1 MASHTLR
8 SRHQLGDFLFGP
20 DFAKL
25 RSGRRSGAQ
34 SSPSPTLE
42 NKSRTN
48 MNTVGK
54 EELLTSIMTLDNRQ
68 GNSALSARLGVTNL
82 NYVTNSSKKERR
94 KDTDKVDN
102 AHFQKTG
109 KNSRNFSR
117 SPKSK
122 VRTNPK
128 QKETILNEETKVIA
142 MDLEEDSEDDVRRS
156 LDLQKEIDKEQ
167 EYQNQMNMIYNS
179 PSYFEQ
185 YSADLQYQSGLH
197 HPLQDQFLL
206 DPHIM
211 LQNPPMYFIALPHFE
226 SQLVYLPAGDS
237 SCDLS
242 YSGTSTPTTY
252 SETSEDESSPD
263 HHNLDHQQ
271 YGHNV
276 PIELDEELN
285 NLVLSIIAD

>member
-1 MASHTLR
+1 MGSYQKIVR
-8 SRHQLGDFLFGP
+8 VNWCNI
-20 DFAKL
+20 
-25 RSGRRSGAQ
+25 
-34 SSPSPTLE
+34 
-42 NKSRTN
+42 NKRRTN

-102 AHFQKTG
+102 AHFQRTG

-142 MDLEEDSEDDVRRS
+142 MDLEEDSEEDVRRS

-179 PSYFEQ
+179 P
-185 YSADLQYQSGLH
+185 
-197 HPLQDQFLL
+197 
-206 DPHIM
+206 M
-211 LQNPPMYFIALPHFE
+211 
-226 SQLVYLPAGDS
+226 
-237 SCDLS
+237 
-242 YSGTSTPTTY
+242 
-252 SETSEDESSPD
+252 
-263 HHNLDHQQ
+263 
-271 YGHNV
+271 
-276 PIELDEELN
+276 
-285 NLVLSIIAD
+285 

>member
-1 MASHTLR
+1 MGSYQKIVLVNWCNINIDNT
-8 SRHQLGDFLFGP
+8 
-20 DFAKL
+20 KL
-25 RSGRRSGAQ
+25 
-34 SSPSPTLE
+34 
-42 NKSRTN
+42 
-48 MNTVGK
+48 NTQGK

-179 PSYFEQ
+179 PNYFEQ

-226 SQLVYLPAGDS
+226 SQ
-237 SCDLS
+237 
-242 YSGTSTPTTY
+242 
-252 SETSEDESSPD
+252 
-263 HHNLDHQQ
+263 
-271 YGHNV
+271 
-276 PIELDEELN
+276 
-285 NLVLSIIAD
+285 

>member
-1 MASHTLR
+1 MGVQTAMASHTLR

-54 EELLTSIMTLDNRQ
+54 EELLTNIMTLDNRQ

-122 VRTNPK
+122 VRTDPK

-156 LDLQKEIDKEQ
+156 L
-167 EYQNQMNMIYNS
+167 
-179 PSYFEQ
+179 
-185 YSADLQYQSGLH
+185 DLQYQSGLH

-276 PIELDEELN
+276 PIELVEELN
-285 NLVLSIIAD
+285 N